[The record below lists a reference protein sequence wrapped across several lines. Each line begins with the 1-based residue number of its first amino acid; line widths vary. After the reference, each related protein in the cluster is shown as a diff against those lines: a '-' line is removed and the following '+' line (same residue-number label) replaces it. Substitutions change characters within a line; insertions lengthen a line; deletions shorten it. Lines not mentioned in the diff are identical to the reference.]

1 MTDSSIGFGHNPYG
15 HNPYGFG
22 DWAEEMLW
30 RNMPE
35 VYKDCDEAGPAGSVV
50 ESPLRKFQNALK
62 PSYQDIRIKW
72 HQFPSLWDA
81 IRVPLDQLPQLGYN
95 VGINVDPTKSEGL
108 QRSSVL
114 NASQLWINK
123 GNDKG
128 YEVTAAFEGLLVTI
142 TPLWALTCGP
152 ASLDLG
158 AISALCD
165 CFDLSTTQLQPLPVS
180 PETLHITV
188 TTSYGI
194 VEDIRDDGVGGL
206 VGSGNQASGPLNRF
220 SIISAVTLE
229 LTNIIGVILVGDTIT
244 QGGTSGTALAFSGST
259 LVVRPLVGVFGAG
272 AVGALPSGATADISS
287 TASEV
292 MSPNETLE
300 GLTSGTTAIVRDFQ
314 NTYAII
320 DRITTLA
327 GFTTGE
333 TLLGLT
339 SGKYAVAGATT
350 TPLLQG
356 PLRAKIMVG
365 SVVGAFTASDELT
378 GSAAGVTG
386 VLRVIDGTA
395 FWIDTITQPGFI
407 VGETLSLGA
416 NTAVV
421 LSIDFGSIDY
431 ISGLMTGQTVSL
443 QANSTIESVVE
454 LSVTGPTQFLP
465 SYDLTPADLIP
476 MDDIRSDRYERWPTT
491 YIPVRV
497 KNGILTPGE
506 CRSHSLRLYFFTQ
519 DNTEIEDFIGVA
531 GRISL
536 AIEQFRPIHV
546 QFDKISFDGARA
558 SSQVWRTGK
567 VSADS
572 SAASVWTT
580 SVTGNQLAS
589 SQVWTTG
596 PFSATVAT

>member
-1 MTDSSIGFGHNPYG
+1 
-15 HNPYGFG
+15 
-22 DWAEEMLW
+22 
-30 RNMPE
+30 MPE
-35 VYKDCDEAGPAGSVV
+35 VYKGCDESGPTGSAV

-72 HQFPSLWDA
+72 HQFPTLWDA

-95 VGINVDPTKSEGL
+95 VGINVDSTKAEGL

-128 YEVTAAFEGLLVTI
+128 YEITAAFEGLLVTI
-142 TPLWALTCGP
+142 TPLWAQTCGP

-229 LTNIIGVILVGDTIT
+229 LTNIIGVISVGDAIT

-259 LVVRPLVGVFGAG
+259 LVVQPLVGVFG
-272 AVGALPSGATADISS
+272 VGAITDTTSGATANASS
-287 TASEV
+287 TAPGV
-292 MSPNETLE
+292 MTPGEIFK
-300 GLTSGTTAIVRDFQ
+300 GLTSGATAVMRDFQ
-314 NTYAII
+314 STYMII

-327 GFTTGE
+327 GFTAGE

-339 SGKYAVAGATT
+339 SGNYAVAGTTT

-356 PLRAKIMVG
+356 PLRSKIVVG
-365 SVVGAFTASDELT
+365 SVVGAFTESAELT
-378 GSAAGVTG
+378 GSAVGVTG
-386 VLRVIDGTA
+386 VLRTIDGTT
-395 FWIDTITQPGFI
+395 FWIDTTTQPGFV
-407 VGETLSLGA
+407 VGETLSSGA
-416 NTAVV
+416 NTAVI

-431 ISGLMTGQTVSL
+431 ISGLMTGQTVLL
-443 QANSTIESVVE
+443 QANSTIESVVD

-465 SYDLTPADLIP
+465 NYDLDPADLIP

-491 YIPVRV
+491 YIPVRI

-519 DNTEIEDFIGVA
+519 DDTEIEDFISVA
-531 GRISL
+531 GRIGL
-536 AIEQFRPIHV
+536 ALEQFRPIHV

-558 SSQVWRTGK
+558 SSQVWMTGK

-580 SVTGNQLAS
+580 SVAGNQLAS
-589 SQVWTTG
+589 SQVWTPG